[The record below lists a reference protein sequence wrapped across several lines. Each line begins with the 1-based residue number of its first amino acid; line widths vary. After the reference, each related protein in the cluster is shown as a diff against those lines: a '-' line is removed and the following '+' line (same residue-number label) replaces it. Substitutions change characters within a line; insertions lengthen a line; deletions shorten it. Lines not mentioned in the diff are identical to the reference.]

1 MLHYLYNAPPQRAGR
16 EINPLV
22 HGAGTPPLTRQR
34 QKPDPAY
41 GRRCLPMCP
50 PCSCGKAVHQEKAV
64 WPSSLLQRPQTPPRW
79 VHLTQ
84 QSPRSQTCQLVPPGA
99 VRLGASAIPHAKAWQ
114 LGHGCRTKTW
124 SVLSACCILADTFTS
139 SVLWKLTHGRLPER
153 RRYSRG
159 LAQLHDPAAR
169 PNHRHALQGQCYTQV

>member
-22 HGAGTPPLTRQR
+22 HGAGTPPLARQR

-41 GRRCLPMCP
+41 GRRCLPTCV

-64 WPSSLLQRPQTPPRW
+64 WPSSLLQCPQMPPRW

-84 QSPRSQTCQLVPPGA
+84 QSPRSQTRKLVPPGA
-99 VRLGASAIPHAKAWQ
+99 VRLGASAIPHAKARQ
-114 LGHGCRTKTW
+114 LGHGCRMKTC
-124 SVLSACCILADTFTS
+124 SVLSTWGLLADAFTS
-139 SVLWKLTHGRLPER
+139 SVLWR
-153 RRYSRG
+153 
-159 LAQLHDPAAR
+159 
-169 PNHRHALQGQCYTQV
+169 